1 MTPSQQAKSV
11 DIKKP
16 IFKQGQKVIFDSYGH
31 DCKCTIR
38 EVDVKSH
45 LFHDDGRI
53 YYSIEG
59 EALSICTAKCLRAD
73 ND

>member
-1 MTPSQQAKSV
+1 MTPSQQAKNV

-16 IFKQGQKVIFDSYGH
+16 IFKKGQKVIFDSYGK

-45 LFHDDGRI
+45 LFHEDDRI
-53 YYSIEG
+53 FYSIEG
-59 EALSICTAKCLRAD
+59 EAESICTAKCLRAD

>member
-1 MTPSQQAKSV
+1 MTPSQQAKNV

-45 LFHDDGRI
+45 LFHDDDRI
-53 YYSIEG
+53 FYSIEG
-59 EALSICTAKCLRAD
+59 EAESICTAKSLRSD

>member
-31 DCKCTIR
+31 DCKCSIR

-45 LFHDDGRI
+45 LFHEDDRI
-53 YYSIEG
+53 FYSIEG